1 MARYLIKYNI
11 IIFLIILTSCSSE
24 KENLII
30 EGKISGVK
38 NSKIYLSFVEEGKII
53 DSVNIIDGKFKL
65 QTYIDASRE
74 MSIILG
80 DKNSENKFDFIS
92 EPTNILFTSSKD
104 KFVFNGKIQNSKL
117 YSDYKNLKN
126 QINRFEEKDLE
137 MLAEQIEISVK
148 GDQNKYDS
156 INDQRLKLNQRK
168 ILFIVNYA
176 MNNASNPVSAFISY
190 KYREN
195 INKKYLEKIY
205 ENLSEEIKN
214 SFYGDKLSSSF

>member
-1 MARYLIKYNI
+1 MKNKI
-11 IIFLIILTSCSSE
+11 IIFFIILTSCSSE
-24 KENLII
+24 KENLVI
-30 EGKISGVK
+30 EGEINGVK
-38 NSKIYLSFVEEGKII
+38 NSKIYLSTVEEGKII

-65 QTYIDASRE
+65 QTYIDAIRE

-117 YSDYKNLKN
+117 YTDYKNLKN

-137 MLAEQIEISVK
+137 MLAEQIEISIK

-168 ILFIVNYA
+168 ILLIVNYA
-176 MNNASNPVSAFISY
+176 MSNASNPVSAFISY
-190 KYREN
+190 KYRQN

-214 SFYGDKLSSSF
+214 SYYGDKLSSSF

>member
-1 MARYLIKYNI
+1 
-11 IIFLIILTSCSSE
+11 
-24 KENLII
+24 
-30 EGKISGVK
+30 
-38 NSKIYLSFVEEGKII
+38 
-53 DSVNIIDGKFKL
+53 
-65 QTYIDASRE
+65 

-80 DKNSENKFDFIS
+80 NKNSEDKFDFIS

-104 KFVFNGKIQNSKL
+104 KFEFNGKIQNSKL
-117 YSDYKNLKN
+117 YSDYRNLKN

-137 MLAEQIEISVK
+137 MLAEQIEISIK

>member
-1 MARYLIKYNI
+1 MKYNI

-30 EGKISGVK
+30 EGKISGVN
-38 NSKIYLSFVEEGKII
+38 NSKIYLSSVEEGKII
-53 DSVNIIDGKFKL
+53 DSVNIINGKFKL
-65 QTYIDASRE
+65 QTYIDSSRE

>member
-1 MARYLIKYNI
+1 MKYNI

-38 NSKIYLSFVEEGKII
+38 NSKIYLSYVEEGKII

-104 KFVFNGKIQNSKL
+104 KFVFNGKILNSKL

>member
-1 MARYLIKYNI
+1 MKYKI

-30 EGKISGVK
+30 EGRISGVK
-38 NSKIYLSFVEEGKII
+38 NSKIYLSSVEEGKII

-65 QTYIDASRE
+65 QTYIDATKE
-74 MSIILG
+74 MSMILG

-92 EPTNILFTSSKD
+92 EPAHILFSSSKD

-117 YSDYKNLKN
+117 YTDYKNLKN
-126 QINRFEEKDLE
+126 QINRFDEKDLE
-137 MLAEQIEISVK
+137 MLAEQIEISVI
-148 GDQNKYDS
+148 GNPNKYDS
-156 INDQRLKLNQRK
+156 INEQRLKLNQRK

-176 MNNASNPVSAFISY
+176 SNNSSNPISAYISY

-195 INKKYLEKIY
+195 IHKKYLEKIY
-205 ENLSEEIKN
+205 EKLSEEIKN
-214 SFYGDKLSSSF
+214 SYYGAKLSSSF

>member
-1 MARYLIKYNI
+1 M
-11 IIFLIILTSCSSE
+11 
-24 KENLII
+24 II
-30 EGKISGVK
+30 EKATGTNLS
-38 NSKIYLSFVEEGKII
+38 NYLSQKFLY
-53 DSVNIIDGKFKL
+53 DGEAEKL
-65 QTYIDASRE
+65 IYR
-74 MSIILG
+74 
-80 DKNSENKFDFIS
+80 
-92 EPTNILFTSSKD
+92 
-104 KFVFNGKIQNSKL
+104 
-117 YSDYKNLKN
+117 NLKN

-137 MLAEQIEISVK
+137 MLAEQIEISIK

-176 MNNASNPVSAFISY
+176 MSNASNPVSAFISY

>member
-1 MARYLIKYNI
+1 MKYKI

-30 EGKISGVK
+30 EGRISGVK
-38 NSKIYLSFVEEGKII
+38 NSKIYLSSVEEGKII

-65 QTYIDASRE
+65 QTYIDATKE
-74 MSIILG
+74 MSMILG

-92 EPTNILFTSSKD
+92 EPAHILFSSSKD

-117 YSDYKNLKN
+117 YIDYKNLKN
-126 QINRFEEKDLE
+126 QINRFDEKDLE
-137 MLAEQIEISVK
+137 MLAEQIEISMI
-148 GDQNKYDS
+148 GNPNKYDS
-156 INDQRLKLNQRK
+156 INEQRLKLNQRK

-176 MNNASNPVSAFISY
+176 SNNSSNPISAYISY

-195 INKKYLEKIY
+195 IHKKYLEKIY
-205 ENLSEEIKN
+205 EKLSEEIKN
-214 SFYGDKLSSSF
+214 SYYGAKLSSSF

>member
-1 MARYLIKYNI
+1 MKYNI

-38 NSKIYLSFVEEGKII
+38 NSKIYLLSVEEGKIL
-53 DSVNIIDGKFKL
+53 DSVNITDGKFKL
-65 QTYIDASRE
+65 QTYIDATRE

-80 DKNSENKFDFIS
+80 DKKSENKFDFIS

-104 KFVFNGKIQNSKL
+104 KFVFNGKILNSKL

-148 GDQNKYDS
+148 GDQYKYDS
-156 INDQRLKLNQRK
+156 INDQRVKLNQRK

-176 MNNASNPVSAFISY
+176 VNNSSNPISAFISY

-195 INKKYLEKIY
+195 INEKFLEKIY

-214 SFYGDKLSSSF
+214 SYYGAKLSSSF

>member
-65 QTYIDASRE
+65 QTYIDATRE

-137 MLAEQIEISVK
+137 MLAEQIEISIK

-190 KYREN
+190 KYRKN

>member
-1 MARYLIKYNI
+1 MKYNI

-38 NSKIYLSFVEEGKII
+38 NSKIYLSTVEEGKII
-53 DSVNIIDGKFKL
+53 DSANIIDGEFKL
-65 QTYIDASRE
+65 QTYLDATEE

-80 DKNSENKFDFIS
+80 NKNSENKFYFIS
-92 EPTNILFTSSKD
+92 EPVNVLFTSSKD

-117 YSDYKNLKN
+117 YSDYKNLNN
-126 QINRFEEKDLE
+126 QINQFDEKDVE
-137 MLAEQIEISVK
+137 MLAKQIEISIN
-148 GDQNKYDS
+148 GNQNKYDS
-156 INDQRLKLNQRK
+156 INEQRLKLNKKK
-168 ILFIVNYA
+168 ILYIVNYS
-176 MNNASNPVSAFISY
+176 MNNKSNPLSAFISY

-205 ENLSEEIKN
+205 ENLSDEVKD
-214 SFYGDKLSSSF
+214 SFYGEKLSSMF